1 MSELLSSPSTPNQ
14 SSHRNST
21 FSIHWSLFTFS
32 PPWLLLL
39 SPGAHLLW
47 SGLLEYYFLIPMPPF
62 LLPHDPNPSFT
73 LHGRVILPNYV
84 NWLTWPPAFHP
95 HCLSARDLLQ
105 SPRTWHGLLLS
116 LIPPLLC
123 PFPTATPTAALWH
136 SSTGRGVGWAV
147 VGRWAIITPTPLML
161 VIVCALNNL
170 PCNMAFPREPIL

>member
-14 SSHRNST
+14 SSHRSST

-39 SPGAHLLW
+39 SPAAHLLW

-95 HCLSARDLLQ
+95 HCLCSLL
-105 SPRTWHGLLLS
+105 
-116 LIPPLLC
+116 
-123 PFPTATPTAALWH
+123 FH
-136 SSTGRGVGWAV
+136 SSLSISFL
-147 VGRWAIITPTPLML
+147 AIITIWSLIFISCLSFPDVSLSSLLPMSISNTSPLGAETWFCDMHSQLEQSL
-161 VIVCALNNL
+161 VNC
-170 PCNMAFPREPIL
+170 RY